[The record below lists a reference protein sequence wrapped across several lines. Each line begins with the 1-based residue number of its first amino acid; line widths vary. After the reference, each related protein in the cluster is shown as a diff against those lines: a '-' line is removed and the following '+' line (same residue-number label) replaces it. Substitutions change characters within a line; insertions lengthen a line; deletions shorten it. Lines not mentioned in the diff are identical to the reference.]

1 MSNNTPAVAVV
12 MSTYNGMPYVGE
24 QIRSVLAQ
32 EGVVAHLFVRDDGST
47 DGTVEYLRD
56 LESEGKLTL
65 YTGGNLGVVGSFIEL
80 LGCVPSEFKWVALCD
95 QDDVWHPDKLSRA
108 VAALSRG
115 SQDVPRLYCS
125 EYTFCDELMNP
136 TGRSHLNLIGVDFS
150 TLLYETKVSGNT
162 TVINRRLC
170 DLAAA
175 AGAQDVYGHDWWL
188 GLIAAGLGELA
199 FDDYQSL
206 EYRRLAASVSP
217 TGGSFLTILR
227 FRVKAY
233 LQGDQLARITRQLNR
248 FYELFGDRLD
258 AEKRALLERFVF
270 GGRLKKATAPVRLRQ
285 AMTEEVALRALF
297 LLGKL

>member
-95 QDDVWHPDKLSRA
+95 QDDIWHPDKLSRA